1 MTFDY
6 DYAPTLFDII
16 MISPFY
22 CLLLVLTVHIPGLTS
37 VYISTGH
44 IWVHGAL
51 GALYWAYQCIW
62 ARIMELGVYKG
73 LPTGATDAEVELQR
87 TRETDQSN
95 IAFASQQG

>member
-22 CLLLVLTVHIPGLTS
+22 CLLLVLTVHISGLTS

-62 ARIMELGVYKG
+62 ARIKELGVDKG
-73 LPTGATDAEVELQR
+73 FSYMRDKHRVEL
-87 TRETDQSN
+87 
-95 IAFASQQG
+95 